1 MNYVDQMRP
10 HRKIRLVE
18 VLRMLHV
25 KLFSNLVRCFPIMR
39 LELYRQLLSVF
50 GVVLMLLVS
59 AVSLIM
65 TWTSEEMTS
74 PADLPMFAP
83 LMWIAIGIFTGTHL
97 RFLMP
102 VCV

>member
-1 MNYVDQMRP
+1 MDCVDQTRL

-18 VLRMLHV
+18 VLRVLHV
-25 KLFSNLVRCFPIMR
+25 KLFSNLVR

-50 GVVLMLLVS
+50 GVVLMLLVG